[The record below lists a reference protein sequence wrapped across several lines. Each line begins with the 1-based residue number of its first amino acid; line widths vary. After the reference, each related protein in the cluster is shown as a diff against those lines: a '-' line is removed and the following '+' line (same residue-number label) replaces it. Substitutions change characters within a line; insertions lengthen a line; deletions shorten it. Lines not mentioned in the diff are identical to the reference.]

1 MSAAGAKQ
9 ERVAPPVGAPA
20 GESTAAVG
28 AALSCE
34 APAHTPGPWKAVCR
48 NTTYVEGEHW
58 PEDEFLQWE
67 VDGPRAP
74 MGRGDFFQADAR
86 LIAAA
91 PTMRAALRR
100 MIENI
105 DRWLETG
112 VPAGPEESQSIYE
125 ELKRAADLA
134 DGVTH
139 GVR

>member
-1 MSAAGAKQ
+1 MAL
-9 ERVAPPVGAPA
+9 VFNPVSKASDYP
-20 GESTAAVG
+20 
-28 AALSCE
+28 LE
-34 APAHTPGPWKAVCR
+34 A
-48 NTTYVEGEHW
+48 N
-58 PEDEFLQWE
+58 
-67 VDGPRAP
+67 
-74 MGRGDFFQADAR
+74 AR

-112 VPAGPEESQSIYE
+112 VPGGPVESQSIYD

-139 GVR
+139 GAR